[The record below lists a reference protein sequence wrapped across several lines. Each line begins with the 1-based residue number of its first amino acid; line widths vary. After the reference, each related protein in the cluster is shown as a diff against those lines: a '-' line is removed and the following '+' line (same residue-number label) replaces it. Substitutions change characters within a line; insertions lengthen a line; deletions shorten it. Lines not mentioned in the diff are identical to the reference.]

1 MGKWFVKNFH
11 RKALFYSGIFLLR
24 SVPADFSAPVCQ
36 IALFVVYY
44 RGSGTKKTGREQ
56 GMPIFEYVC
65 KTCGKEFE
73 KLVPSAQTKVS
84 CPECSGDQVVKKL
97 SRFAAAVRESGGCPS
112 KEFCPSA
119 SSGCGC
125 GHGGCCHHH

>member
-1 MGKWFVKNFH
+1 MVCGKFRRNSVFPLLFFFV
-11 RKALFYSGIFLLR
+11 RMA
-24 SVPADFSAPVCQ
+24 ADFFAAVCQ
-36 IALFVVYY
+36 IAFFVVYY
-44 RGSGTKKTGREQ
+44 RGRRNEKTGREQ

-65 KTCGKEFE
+65 KNCGKEFE

-84 CPECSGDQVVKKL
+84 CPECAGEEVVKKL
-97 SRFAAAVRESGGCPS
+97 SRFAAAVKESGGGCPS